1 MKELKDKALAGVIR
15 GSHRGLSARTPVVK
29 YLKRFSDLRDTEP
42 SIYRFAEGT
51 PEFPAPGS
59 AELLI
64 DEEVWLVLDRA
75 SGTLLADVCGEGLSR
90 AYLDAARGLAEYHSR
105 AALLRWTD
113 EFKDLLV
120 TPESVES
127 LPESVLGDLF
137 RKVDTGEFS
146 GVDRSLLRDAA
157 RAVEKSWPEIAG
169 VFNGSPFTLVH
180 GDCHYGNLFL
190 PPGGGVCLI
199 DWASAAVAPGLVD
212 LVALV
217 DVSLR
222 MGVRPPPWTD
232 MLFAYLEGFPGDPMI
247 ACSLPEKTWKVFRCY
262 RAFSELEWFISSG
275 EDYGAR
281 ARREL
286 GILHSLMD
294 Q

>member
-169 VFNGSPFTLVH
+169 SSTDLPSHWSMETATTATFS
-180 GDCHYGNLFL
+180 FL
-190 PPGGGVCLI
+190 QAE
-199 DWASAAVAPGLVD
+199 AS
-212 LVALV
+212 
-217 DVSLR
+217 VS
-222 MGVRPPPWTD
+222 
-232 MLFAYLEGFPGDPMI
+232 
-247 ACSLPEKTWKVFRCY
+247 
-262 RAFSELEWFISSG
+262 
-275 EDYGAR
+275 
-281 ARREL
+281 
-286 GILHSLMD
+286 
-294 Q
+294 